1 MTKHLTLPG
10 HRITRIFSILLFI
23 RLAWGQVEID
33 TSYIDYYLEGKIAA
47 QKDHNSK
54 SFSQIGCLFS
64 YYAYPMSLI
73 IPVKIYSKHSLT
85 LVGTKLYPS
94 KKIGSNKSE
103 LFQDGYKNEKR
114 RLRFKD
120 ATKGIIY
127 RVLLT
132 FAANGVFQMIAG
144 GIVLH

>member
-1 MTKHLTLPG
+1 MTKHLTL
-10 HRITRIFSILLFI
+10 LLFI
-23 RLAWGQVEID
+23 GLGWGQVEID

-47 QKDHNSK
+47 QKNHNSK

-73 IPVKIYSKHSLT
+73 IPVKIHSKHSLT
-85 LVGTKLYPS
+85 WVGTKLYPS
-94 KKIGSNKSE
+94 KIGSNKSE
-103 LFQDGYKNEKR
+103 LFQDGYKNQIR

-132 FAANGVFQMIAG
+132 FAANGVFQIIAG
-144 GIVLH
+144 GIILH

>member
-1 MTKHLTLPG
+1 MTKHLTL
-10 HRITRIFSILLFI
+10 LLFI
-23 RLAWGQVEID
+23 GLAWGQVKID
-33 TSYIDYYLEGKIAA
+33 TSYIDYYLDGTIAA

-73 IPVKIYSKHSLT
+73 IPVKINSKHSLT
-85 LVGTKLYPS
+85 WVGTKLHPS
-94 KKIGSNKSE
+94 KVGSSKSE
-103 LFQDGYKNEKR
+103 LFQDGYKNQTR

-132 FAANGVFQMIAG
+132 FASNAVFQIIAG
-144 GIVLH
+144 GIILH

>member
-1 MTKHLTLPG
+1 MTKHLKL
-10 HRITRIFSILLFI
+10 LLFI
-23 RLAWGQVEID
+23 GLVCGQVEID

-47 QKDHNSK
+47 QKNHNSK

-64 YYAYPMSLI
+64 YYAYPMSLM
-73 IPVKIYSKHSLT
+73 IPVKIHSKHSLKW
-85 LVGTKLYPS
+85 VGTKLYPS
-94 KKIGSNKSE
+94 KIGSNKGE
-103 LFQDGYKNEKR
+103 LFKDGYKNQIR

-132 FAANGVFQMIAG
+132 FAANGVFQIIAG
-144 GIVLH
+144 GIILH

>member
-1 MTKHLTLPG
+1 MNKHLTL
-10 HRITRIFSILLFI
+10 LLFI
-23 RLAWGQVEID
+23 GLAWGQVEID

-73 IPVKIYSKHSLT
+73 IPVKIHSKHGLT
-85 LVGTKLYPS
+85 WVGTKLYPS
-94 KKIGSNKSE
+94 KIGSNKSE
-103 LFQDGYKNEKR
+103 LFQDGYKNQIR

-132 FAANGVFQMIAG
+132 FAANGVFQIIAG
-144 GIVLH
+144 GIILH

>member
-1 MTKHLTLPG
+1 MTKHLTL
-10 HRITRIFSILLFI
+10 LLFI
-23 RLAWGQVEID
+23 GLGWGQVEID

-47 QKDHNSK
+47 QKDYNSK

-73 IPVKIYSKHSLT
+73 IPVKIHSKHSLT
-85 LVGTKLYPS
+85 WVGTKLYPS
-94 KKIGSNKSE
+94 KIGSNKSE
-103 LFQDGYKNEKR
+103 LFQDGYKNQIR

-132 FAANGVFQMIAG
+132 FAANGLFQIIAG
-144 GIVLH
+144 GIILH

>member
-1 MTKHLTLPG
+1 MTKYLTL
-10 HRITRIFSILLFI
+10 LLFI
-23 RLAWGQVEID
+23 GLAWGQVEID

-73 IPVKIYSKHSLT
+73 IPVKIHSKHSLT
-85 LVGTKLYPS
+85 WVGTKLYPS
-94 KKIGSNKSE
+94 KIGSNKSE
-103 LFQDGYKNEKR
+103 LFQDGYKNQIR

-132 FAANGVFQMIAG
+132 FAANGVFQIIAG
-144 GIVLH
+144 GIILH

>member
-1 MTKHLTLPG
+1 MTKHLTL
-10 HRITRIFSILLFI
+10 LLFI
-23 RLAWGQVEID
+23 GLAWGQVEID

-64 YYAYPMSLI
+64 YYAYPMSLML
-73 IPVKIYSKHSLT
+73 PVKIHSKHSLT
-85 LVGTKLYPS
+85 WVGTKLYPS
-94 KKIGSNKSE
+94 KIGSNKSE
-103 LFQDGYKNEKR
+103 LFQDGYKNQIR

-132 FAANGVFQMIAG
+132 FAANGVFQIIAG
-144 GIVLH
+144 GIILH

>member
-1 MTKHLTLPG
+1 MTKHLTL
-10 HRITRIFSILLFI
+10 LLFI
-23 RLAWGQVEID
+23 GLVWGQVEID

-73 IPVKIYSKHSLT
+73 IPVKIHSKHSLT
-85 LVGTKLYPS
+85 WVGTKLYPS
-94 KKIGSNKSE
+94 KIGSNKSE
-103 LFQDGYKNEKR
+103 LFQDGYKNQIR

-132 FAANGVFQMIAG
+132 FAANGVFQIIAG
-144 GIVLH
+144 GIILH

>member
-1 MTKHLTLPG
+1 MTKHLKL
-10 HRITRIFSILLFI
+10 LLFI
-23 RLAWGQVEID
+23 GLVCGQVEID

-47 QKDHNSK
+47 QKNHNSK

-73 IPVKIYSKHSLT
+73 IPFKIHSKHSLKW
-85 LVGTKLYPS
+85 VGTKLYPS
-94 KKIGSNKSE
+94 KIGSNKSE
-103 LFQDGYKNEKR
+103 LFKDGYKNQIRK
-114 RLRFKD
+114 LRFKD

-132 FAANGVFQMIAG
+132 FAANGVFQIIAG
-144 GIVLH
+144 GIILH

>member
-1 MTKHLTLPG
+1 MTKHLKL
-10 HRITRIFSILLFI
+10 LLFI
-23 RLAWGQVEID
+23 GLVCGQVEID

-73 IPVKIYSKHSLT
+73 IPVKIHSKHSLT
-85 LVGTKLYPS
+85 WVGTKLYPS
-94 KKIGSNKSE
+94 KIGSNKSE
-103 LFQDGYKNEKR
+103 LFQDGYKNQIR

-132 FAANGVFQMIAG
+132 FAANGVFQIIAG
-144 GIVLH
+144 GIILH